1 METARRIAVFSP
13 QLKLVAIS
21 NGISSLAKLM
31 GTDTGSL
38 LRAIKGERV
47 TCNGLYP
54 RFVPDDLIMDIDDF
68 GFDLIKFDLEVLQDD
83 RFIYTTRNQ
92 KRTEIIRESEFSKIR
107 DNRRKRY
114 TFNNTKSK
122 KNEKRRSKSNEQR

>member
-1 METARRIAVFSP
+1 METARRIAVSSP

-47 TCNGLYP
+47 TCNGFYP
-54 RFVPDDLIMDIDDF
+54 RFVPDDIIMDIDDF
-68 GFDLIKFDLEVLQDD
+68 GLDLIEFDLEVLQDD

-92 KRTEIIRESEFSKIR
+92 KRTEIIKESEFSKIR

-122 KNEKRRSKSNEQR
+122 KK

>member
-13 QLKLVAIS
+13 QLKLGAIS

-47 TCNGLYP
+47 TVNGFYP

-68 GFDLIKFDLEVLQDD
+68 GLDLIEFDLDVLQDD

-92 KRTEIIRESEFSKIR
+92 KRTEIIKESEFSKIR

-122 KNEKRRSKSNEQR
+122 KK